1 MNASAKC
8 KLRRFGDSISPV
20 NADIHDSTRLLVEAV
35 DTLDRLGLSVITVQA
50 DRRRN
55 KRVMVEYSPACDALD
70 GVACMSNP
78 AFTTW
83 SANRYGIEIRWM
95 RTSKGSAA

>member
-1 MNASAKC
+1 MSAAAECKPRRSGDGLSPANAE
-8 KLRRFGDSISPV
+8 
-20 NADIHDSTRLLVEAV
+20 IHDSPRLLVEAV